1 MAEKLPPRILV
12 EPNPDHY
19 LNQDRETI
27 RELRE
32 RIEQMKD
39 ENYNLRT
46 KIKELEEEKFSITHH
61 LQKELE
67 DKTEE
72 TIALS
77 SEIAKIEENSKKERE
92 FLLKEHKEQLNYIQK
107 ARAAEEDNYKFQIQE
122 LQSELKNIKE
132 FKEAKQFIDEELETL
147 RREKDD
153 LYRKLTLQQNT
164 IEQHYRKEE
173 EKLRSRH
180 QEEIRQLEIDAL
192 NRARN
197 LLSKEEQDV
206 HNENM
211 SLAADMNMQRK
222 EVEEIKREK
231 KKTLEENKQL
241 KRELELV
248 QNQMEECAA
257 KQSEMQKTIKAL
269 KEKIKVL
276 ENTLTQI
283 TNETEKEKEMMV
295 FDFNQQIQERD
306 SELLNLRQQV
316 KLRSKEL
323 KSLKALAQM
332 ILDQRSDVEQFFL
345 ESLEQI
351 KEEVQKRMTAEGKL
365 RKLPQIGNKTKAY
378 SEKVELSDLDWEDRE
393 RVLRLLF
400 AKMNAG
406 VPPQNWRG
414 D

>member
-1 MAEKLPPRILV
+1 ME
-12 EPNPDHY
+12 D
-19 LNQDRETI
+19 
-27 RELRE
+27 
-32 RIEQMKD
+32 
-39 ENYNLRT
+39 
-46 KIKELEEEKFSITHH
+46 EKFRITHH

-72 TIALS
+72 TIELG
-77 SEIAKIEENSKKERE
+77 SEIAKIEDNSRKEKE
-92 FLLKEHKEQLNYIQK
+92 FLLKEHKEQLNCISNLDIQK

-122 LQSELKNIKE
+122 LQAELKTIKE
-132 FKEAKQFIDEELETL
+132 FKDAKQFIDEELETL

-173 EKLRSRH
+173 EKIRARH

-211 SLAADMNMQRK
+211 SLASDMNMQRK

-231 KKTLEENKQL
+231 KRILDESKQI

-276 ENTLTQI
+276 ESTLTSI

-295 FDFNQQIQERD
+295 YDFNQQIQERD
-306 SELLNLRQQV
+306 AELINLRQQV

-323 KSLKALAQM
+323 KNLKGLAQM

-351 KEEVQKRMTAEGKL
+351 KEEVHKRMAADGKL
-365 RKLPQIGNKTKAY
+365 RKLPQIGGNKNKTY
-378 SEKVELSDLDWEDRE
+378 NDKVELSDLDWEDRE

-400 AKMNAG
+400 SKMNAG
-406 VPPQNWRG
+406 VPPQNWR